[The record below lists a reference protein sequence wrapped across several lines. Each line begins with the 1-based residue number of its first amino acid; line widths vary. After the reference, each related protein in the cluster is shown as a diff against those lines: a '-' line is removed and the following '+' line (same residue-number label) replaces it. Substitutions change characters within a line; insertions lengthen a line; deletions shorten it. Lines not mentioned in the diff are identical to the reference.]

1 MAGSVEE
8 KLSAISRDQKHGA
21 GFLARE
27 ALAAFK
33 LAVVKS
39 EAETVESFLRE
50 MAKLGARL
58 ISLRPSMSAPIA
70 NAVVRAF
77 DAISMAAGN
86 ARSVGDVKDTACKA
100 SDGLREV
107 ARENIQKTVLRA
119 SQAVPEQATI
129 LTHSYSETC
138 LKALVSC
145 AEKKITVL
153 ATESRPLFEGRKMAA
168 GLKKGGVEV
177 TLITDAEAGH
187 FVREC
192 QMVLVGADSVL
203 SDGSVVNKMGTYLI
217 ALAAKDSDIPFHV
230 ACDSW
235 KFRLEGGVPE
245 LEEKS
250 AEELRSGLSGV
261 RARNVYFD
269 VTPGRLVTSII
280 TEEGARSTAEI
291 IAAARRWR
299 GVLNGMLKIA
309 GQHEKP
315 RVPCRWRGM
324 PRRGSKRTRCARGA
338 RLSFP

>member
-1 MAGSVEE
+1 
-8 KLSAISRDQKHGA
+8 
-21 GFLARE
+21 
-27 ALAAFK
+27 
-33 LAVVKS
+33 
-39 EAETVESFLRE
+39 
-50 MAKLGARL
+50 
-58 ISLRPSMSAPIA
+58 MSAPIA

-77 DAISMAAGN
+77 EAISKAAGN
-86 ARSVGDVKDTACKA
+86 ARSVGDVRDIASKA
-100 SDGLREV
+100 SDRLREV
-107 ARENIQKTVLRA
+107 ARENIQKTVLHA
-119 SQAVPEQATI
+119 SQAVAEGAAV

-145 AEKKITVL
+145 VGKKITVF

-217 ALAAKDSDIPFHV
+217 ALAAKDSDIPFRV

-245 LEEKS
+245 PEEKS
-250 AEELRSGLSGV
+250 PQELGSGPSGT
-261 RARNVYFD
+261 ALRNVYFD

-280 TEEGARSTAEI
+280 TEQGARSTADI
-291 IAAARRWR
+291 TASASRWR
-299 GVLNGMLKIA
+299 GVLHGMLKIA
-309 GQHEKP
+309 GQHEK
-315 RVPCRWRGM
+315 
-324 PRRGSKRTRCARGA
+324 T